1 MRGPRRAPLAGA
13 VAFAVAVASAGC
25 GSGDGS
31 PPPNQGSAIVS
42 IGDSVA
48 SGEGNPAPSG
58 PRWESRACHRSGT
71 AGQTIAAR
79 EVQERHPEIGFLNYA
94 CSGASIEK
102 GLLKPYKGI
111 EPAPFQPGR
120 AQIDQ
125 VRDAAARAKGSGGLA
140 AVMIS
145 IGANDVG
152 FSNAVKFC
160 DLVKRCWEK
169 HFNPDFPFAPAS
181 ARFPTLQEYVN
192 ARLAEL
198 PERFNRLAAALDPL
212 VPAERVIIV
221 DYFDPTT
228 AADGS
233 DCTMLFGGVA
243 PDESRWAREHVL
255 QPLNARVEAA
265 ADDHDWQVV
274 SGVAERFRG
283 HGLCA
288 GPQRWVR
295 TLGEGLSGQPLPL
308 GPGGVSFIHIRDV
321 IASTAGTLHPN
332 EAGHRQIAALITPVL
347 ARVLNP

>member
-1 MRGPRRAPLAGA
+1 MSGPRRAPLAGA

-48 SGEGNPAPSG
+48 SGEGNPAPSA
-58 PRWESRACHRSGT
+58 PRWESRPCHRSAT

-140 AVMIS
+140 ALMIS
-145 IGANDVG
+145 IGANDAG

-198 PERFNRLAAALDPL
+198 PERFNRLAAALDPQ

-274 SGVAERFRG
+274 SASPSASAVTGSAPG
-283 HGLCA
+283 PSA
-288 GPQRWVR
+288 GSGRW
-295 TLGEGLSGQPLPL
+295 
-308 GPGGVSFIHIRDV
+308 
-321 IASTAGTLHPN
+321 
-332 EAGHRQIAALITPVL
+332 
-347 ARVLNP
+347 ARA